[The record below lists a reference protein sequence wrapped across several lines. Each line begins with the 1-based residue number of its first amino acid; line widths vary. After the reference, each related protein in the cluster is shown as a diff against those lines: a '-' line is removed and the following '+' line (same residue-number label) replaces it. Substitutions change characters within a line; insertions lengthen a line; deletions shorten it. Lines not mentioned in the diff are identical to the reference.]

1 MNNLII
7 ALVAWWFA
15 EGSNLVQSAKHLVG
29 WEGRLKPFDC
39 PMCLAFW
46 IGFFYQAETHKCTG
60 NMSYDISMWVVHGI
74 ICSAIA
80 IFISKIYY
88 RL

>member
-15 EGSNLVQSAKHLVG
+15 EGSNLVQSAKHLIG

-46 IGFFYQAETHKCTG
+46 VGAWYGFGHIIFNLDYFPSG
-60 NMSYDISMWVVHGI
+60 IVHGI